1 MKGLRL
7 TAALLLLSLLPMAAT
22 AQPAGT
28 QPYDL
33 ILHGG
38 RVLDGTGNPWFYADV
53 AVSGE
58 RIAAVGDLSGAEAR
72 RRVDVTGKYVTPGFI
87 DIHSHA
93 DGPLYDDEGLRS
105 DDPQRRAA
113 PNLVSQGITLVVVN
127 QDGRSPEDLSI
138 REQIAQLRE
147 KGTGVHV
154 AVLKG
159 HGALRRQ
166 VMGDD
171 YRRPATDT
179 ESDEMRN
186 LLREAL
192 RQGAYGL
199 SAGLEYVPGRW
210 STTREVAGL
219 AEELVPYGG
228 VYISHQRSEAKT
240 PMMWLPST
248 GDPDP
253 PTAAEALEETIEI
266 GRRSG
271 ATVVASHIK
280 SRGTNYWGGSEMM
293 ISLIDQARSEGVRVY
308 ADQYPYN
315 TSGSDGSVTL
325 IPGWAFDTDRWEI
338 PEAEEDDVTVPLRNV
353 LGDPELRERLY
364 ADMEHIFKYRGGAEN
379 ITIFDHPVDS
389 LVGMTVAQAADGWNT
404 DKLQAAIRIQMEGYD
419 DRRGGGRLRSFS
431 MSEEDIEAFARQPW
445 TATSTD
451 GSVALPEDGPGVH
464 ARFYGTFPRKIHK
477 YALEEEAITVEYA
490 VRSSTSLPAQIL
502 GLADRGTVRA
512 GNRADLVVMDLDAL
526 EDRATFFEPHQH
538 SAGIDYVF
546 VNGTAVVEAGE
557 RTGKL
562 PGEIVTPARGS
573 K

>member
-1 MKGLRL
+1 MIRTHLIAVL
-7 TAALLLLSLLPMAAT
+7 LIALLSPAVQSQQDDGQPFDILLT
-22 AQPAGT
+22 GGQV
-28 QPYDL
+28 YD
-33 ILHGG
+33 GS
-38 RVLDGTGNPWFYADV
+38 GNPWFYADV
-53 AVSGE
+53 GIRGD
-58 RIAAVGDLSGAEAR
+58 RIAAVGDLSDATAR
-72 RRVDVTGKYVTPGFI
+72 RRIDVSGKAVAPGFI

-93 DGPLYDDEGLRS
+93 DGPLYEDEGLRS
-105 DDPQRRAA
+105 DEPKRRSA

-127 QDGRSPEDLSI
+127 QDGRSPGGLTI
-138 REQIAQLRE
+138 GEQIEELRSG
-147 KGTGVHV
+147 GTGVHV

-171 YRRPATDT
+171 YRRTATGEEIT
-179 ESDEMRN
+179 EMRAQ
-186 LLREAL
+186 LREAL
-192 RQGAYGL
+192 KQGAYGM

-210 STTREVAGL
+210 STTREVAEL
-219 AEELVPYGG
+219 AKELVPYDG

-253 PTAAEALEETIEI
+253 PTAADALEETIEI
-266 GRRSG
+266 GRQSG
-271 ATVVASHIK
+271 AKVVASHIK

-293 ISLIDQARSEGVRVY
+293 ISLINQAREEGVRVY

-325 IPGWAFDTDRWEI
+325 IPDWAFDTDRWEI
-338 PEAEEDDVTVPLRNV
+338 SEEQEGDVTVPLRRV
-353 LGDPELRERLY
+353 LNDPDLRDRLY

-389 LVGMTVAQAADGWNT
+389 LVGMTVAQAADGWET
-404 DKLQAAIRIQMEGYD
+404 DHLDAAIRIQMEGYAD
-419 DRRGGGRLRSFS
+419 EEGGGRLRSFS
-431 MSEEDIEAFARQPW
+431 MNEEDIKVFARQPW

-451 GSVALPEDGPGVH
+451 GSVALPEDGPDVH

-477 YALEEEAITVEYA
+477 YAIEEQAITVEHA

-502 GLADRGTVRA
+502 GLPDRGTVEA
-512 GNRADLVVMDLDAL
+512 GNVADLVVMDLAEL

-546 VNGTAVVEAGE
+546 VNGIPVVDAGE
-557 RTGKL
+557 RTGEL
-562 PGEIVTPARGS
+562 PGEVVTPVTDR
-573 K
+573 